1 MEGTKITQKKQALPV
16 DDQQGVELC
25 LTPVFAMFR
34 IEEMVDRLR
43 VYSEQARLD
52 LRQAMHLRKLTFEAL
67 SCFLEESSES
77 ARKLSLERIKNL
89 SEKEVGPW
97 FWRRPRGNL
106 TAALRNRRDHLR
118 DMGYSDDWQWDMLAD
133 ALRDWTGEADET
145 LLRAVFEEA
154 DNAVA

>member
-1 MEGTKITQKKQALPV
+1 MEDTKITQEKQALPV
-16 DDQQGVELC
+16 DDQGVELC
-25 LTPVFAMFR
+25 LTPVFALFR

-43 VYSEQARLD
+43 VYSEQTRLD
-52 LRQAMHLRKLTFEAL
+52 LRQAMHQRKLVTEL
-67 SCFLEESSES
+67 VTVFLEESSES

-97 FWRRPRGNL
+97 FWRRPEGNV